1 MHLFLMF
8 INDAEAMMPIKIE
21 SVTLHEASIWAPCF
35 KKCAHNVYYTL
46 CVLHIMG
53 WGQQKTGGW
62 LLTCSRMIR
71 SG

>member
-21 SVTLHEASIWAPCF
+21 SVTLHEASIWAPVL
-35 KKCAHNVYYTL
+35 KKCAHNVY
-46 CVLHIMG
+46 IMG
-53 WGQQKTGGW
+53 WGQQKAGGW

>member
-21 SVTLHEASIWAPCF
+21 SVTLHEASIWAPCL

-46 CVLHIMG
+46 CV
-53 WGQQKTGGW
+53 
-62 LLTCSRMIR
+62 
-71 SG
+71 